1 MEIAIHPKI
10 WKYVVKMYDT
20 FYKNNIEIKNVL
32 LSLQLTKDAKNVN
45 GYDLEDFLKSLSFHD
60 AIKVIRDILM
70 VYNDDLNDQF
80 EKFLGL
86 SAVSLGFGQSF
97 EKIMQESE
105 IRQTVKRL
113 INSLKEN
120 GLEYDFPSQTFSRN
134 TNGEG
139 ILILPPRRQ
148 LNSLIDFQFEY
159 YFYDRLKD
167 EINMAYKY
175 GLFNSV
181 SLLCRK
187 MIQDLVYEILRLKY
201 PANIQTNL
209 EMYYNQK
216 ENRQHDFTLLIKNLE
231 DKKDEYGID
240 KDWISEFISL
250 VKPFR
255 PTSNSNAHSIIKFP
269 DEEEIL
275 EYKVPKMIS
284 LLIKLRDNLK
294 RES

>member
-45 GYDLEDFLKSLSFHD
+45 GYNLEDFLKSLSFHD

-70 VYNDDLNDQF
+70 TYNDDLNDQF
-80 EKFLGL
+80 EKFLSL

-105 IRQTVKRL
+105 IRQIVKRL

-120 GLEYDFPSQTFSRN
+120 GLEYDFVTQTFSRN

-139 ILILPPRRQ
+139 ILILLPRRQ

-175 GLFNSV
+175 GLFTSV

-201 PANIQTNL
+201 PANIQANL
-209 EMYYNQK
+209 EIYYNQK

-255 PTSNSNAHSIIKFP
+255 PTSNSNAHSIIKFA